1 MMTEHDRQRL
11 AKGVTDT
18 LDDLFRPSYNR
29 PGVGESPTVVE
40 VNPIRSMGPVDDNQ
54 EKFTFDCYFR
64 QQWVDK
70 RLQFNNTYL
79 EELPMD

>member
-1 MMTEHDRQRL
+1 MMTEQDRQRL

-18 LDDLFRPSYNR
+18 LDDLFGPSYNRQFR

-40 VNPIRSMGPVDDNQ
+40 VNDNQ

-79 EELPMD
+79 DELPMD